1 MQRRTFLKSA
11 AYTGLGTGLGAWA
24 ASRRTPAADAEIE
37 LAPDRAGAVIN
48 PHIYGHFIEHLGGV
62 IYDGIW
68 VGRNSRIP
76 NVDGMR
82 RQFID
87 DMKRIGAPNLRWPGG
102 CFADG
107 YHWRDGIGPAA
118 RRPRTY
124 NFWESRMPQG
134 LHATETNQFGIHEF
148 MRLCRL
154 IGAEPYLAANVG
166 SGTPREF
173 HDWVSYC
180 NAPAG
185 TESLADERAANGDK
199 EPFRVKYWGVGN
211 ESWGCGGDM
220 KPGEYAV
227 EYRKFVTQFPVY
239 VTPFLVATGPRGH
252 SRDMDLGWTDGFF
265 AAMQGGHRSQVNGFS
280 LHFYTDFRNNKMR
293 VADFKAPDWYAVL
306 LEGLRTEAIIEEHWK
321 VMGKYDPQHR
331 TRLVIDEWGVWY
343 QPGEE
348 ITPGYILSQPVTL
361 RDALH
366 TAITFDIFNRHADK
380 IEMANVAQTVNC
392 IHSLF
397 LALEDKY
404 TRTPPYYVFEM
415 YRPHLGA
422 RSVPMQ
428 IRADQLTVPVQD
440 STAKIAGLTGSA
452 SLREKR
458 LTVTLTNASVD
469 SPIIARIRLAGGAR
483 ASEGRGTVL
492 THSDMRAR
500 NTFQN
505 TNEVRPAS
513 LPVKISGETLAV
525 DIPRQAVAAIEIQ
538 LA

>member
-1 MQRRTFLKSA
+1 MQRRTFLA
-11 AYTGLGTGLGAWA
+11 LACTGLSTLAG
-24 ASRRTPAADAEIE
+24 SRLSLAADTEIE
-37 LAPDRAGAVIN
+37 LAPDRPGPTIN

-76 NVDGMR
+76 NVDGIR
-82 RQFID
+82 KQFVD
-87 DMKRIGAPNLRWPGG
+87 DMKRIGAPNVRWPGG

-118 RRPRTY
+118 KRPRTY
-124 NFWESRMPQG
+124 NFWESRMPPG
-134 LHATETNQFGIHEF
+134 VHATETNHFGVHEF
-148 MRLCRL
+148 VRLCRL

-166 SGTPREF
+166 SGTPKEF

-185 TESLADERAANGDK
+185 TESLADERASNGDK
-199 EPFRVKYWGVGN
+199 EPFGVKYWGVGN

-220 KPGEYAV
+220 KPGEYAI
-227 EYRKFVTQFPVY
+227 EYRKFVTQFPAY
-239 VTPFLVATGPRGH
+239 VTPFLIATGPRGH
-252 SRDMDLGWTDGFF
+252 SRDMDIGWTNGFF
-265 AAMQGGHRSQVNGFS
+265 EAMQGGHRSPVHGFS
-280 LHFYTDFRNNKMR
+280 PHFYTDFRNNPMR
-293 VADFKAPDWYAVL
+293 VADFTAPDWYAVL
-306 LEGLRTEAIIEEHWK
+306 LEGLRTESVIEAHWK
-321 VMGKYDPQHR
+321 AMGKYDPKHR
-331 TRLVIDEWGVWY
+331 TKLVIDEWGVWY
-343 QPGEE
+343 RPGEE

-415 YRPHLGA
+415 YRPHMGA
-422 RSVPMQ
+422 RHVPMQ
-428 IRADQLTVPVQD
+428 VRVDERTVPVPQG
-440 STAKIAGLTGSA
+440 TAKIPALTGSA
-452 SLREKR
+452 SIREKR
-458 LTVTLTNASVD
+458 VTVTLTNPSVD
-469 SPIIARIRLAGGAR
+469 APLATRIRFADGAR
-483 ASEGRGTVL
+483 ARDARGTVL
-492 THSDMRAR
+492 THRDMRAR
-500 NTFQN
+500 NTFEN
-505 TNEVRPAS
+505 PNEVKPAS
-513 LPVKISGETLAV
+513 WPVQMSGDSVAVELPKQSVT
-525 DIPRQAVAAIEIQ
+525 AIEIQ

>member
-1 MQRRTFLKSA
+1 MQRRAFIRSA
-11 AYTGLGTGLGAWA
+11 AGAGVGALA
-24 ASRRTPAADAEIE
+24 ASRLIPAADVEIE
-37 LAPDRAGAVIN
+37 IAPDKPGPVIN

-76 NVDGMR
+76 NVDGIR
-82 RQFID
+82 KQFVE

-107 YHWRDGIGPAA
+107 YHWRDGIGPEA

-124 NFWESRMPQG
+124 NFWEHRMPPG
-134 LHATETNQFGIHEF
+134 RHATETNHFGVHEF
-148 MRLCRL
+148 IRLCRL

-185 TESLADERAANGDK
+185 TETLADERGANGDK
-199 EPFRVKYWGVGN
+199 EPFKVKYWGVGN

-220 KPGEYAV
+220 KPGEYATR
-227 EYRKFVTQFPVY
+227 YRQFVTQFPVY

-252 SRDMDLGWTDGFF
+252 SRDMDLGWTNGFF
-265 AAMQGGHRSQVNGFS
+265 EGMQGGHRSQVHGFS

-306 LEGLRTEAIIEEHWK
+306 LEGLRTEAVIDAHWK
-321 VMGKYDPQHR
+321 VMGKYDPQRR
-331 TRLVIDEWGVWY
+331 TKLVIDEWGVWY

-348 ITPGYILSQPVTL
+348 ITPDYILSQPVTL

-397 LALEDKY
+397 LAHEDKY

-415 YRPHLGA
+415 YRPHMGA
-422 RSVPMQ
+422 RLAPIQV
-428 IRADQLTVPVQD
+428 RGDELTIPVQEGA
-440 STAKIAGLTGSA
+440 AKIPALTGSA
-452 SLREKR
+452 SIREKR
-458 LTVTLTNASVD
+458 LTVTLTNPSVD
-469 SPIIARIRLAGGAR
+469 SPVTARIRFAGGAR
-483 ASEGRGTVL
+483 ASDGRGAAL

-505 TNEVRPAS
+505 ANEVRPAS
-513 LPVKISGETLAV
+513 LPVKISSGSLVVE
-525 DIPRQAVAAIEIQ
+525 IPKQAVAAVEIQ